1 MKDRTWLIKMERCE
15 KHVITLF
22 EDGYV
27 VDNRGKKLFVL
38 KKSAMEMIQELIN
51 EYATLDIDVDFD
63 PKCTIKCNI
72 EPRAESHNRLF
83 FNQMKDLLFEPQNIK
98 HPDEYLDNIIG
109 EIERLRASG
118 KLQEMLQLDGIDAVV
133 EDLINRFS
141 CVESD

>member
-38 KKSAMEMIQELIN
+38 KRSAMEMIQELIN
-51 EYATLDIDVDFD
+51 EYATLYIDVDFD

-72 EPRAESHNRLF
+72 EPRVESHNRLF

-98 HPDEYLDNIIG
+98 HPDEHLDNIIG
-109 EIERLRASG
+109 EIDRLRASG
-118 KLQEMLQLDGIDAVV
+118 KLQEMLQLDGIDAVA

-141 CVESD
+141 CV